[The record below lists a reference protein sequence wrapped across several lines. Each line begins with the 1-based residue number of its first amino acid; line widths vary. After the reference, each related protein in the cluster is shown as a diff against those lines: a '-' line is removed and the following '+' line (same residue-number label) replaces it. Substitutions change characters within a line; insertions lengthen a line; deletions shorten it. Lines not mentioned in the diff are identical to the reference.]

1 MKYQEPTLL
10 STSKQTKEGV
20 SSYNSMED
28 MMSSTLSHIHLRSMQ
43 QCKLRPYSHIQ
54 ANYGHASKKKLIMEA
69 TRRLPWYACTRV
81 CVCTRSVGHQ
91 LQDPANGGSSAR
103 RDASSDNT
111 YSATS
116 PRSRPTTSLR
126 HANYSTRPSI
136 KSNAATISQN
146 LICIRPTS
154 GIRTTTPG
162 LFGPIA
168 CRVAIM
174 IAA

>member
-54 ANYGHASKKKLIMEA
+54 ANYGHASKKNLIMEA
-69 TRRLPWYACTRV
+69 TRRLPWYACTH
-81 CVCTRSVGHQ
+81 SLGHQ
-91 LQDPANGGSSAR
+91 LQDPMTDDSSAR

-111 YSATS
+111 CLPMSL
-116 PRSRPTTSLR
+116 RSRPTMSLR
-126 HANYSTRPSI
+126 HANYSTRSSI
-136 KSNAATISQN
+136 KLNAATIMISPY
-146 LICIRPTS
+146 LIC
-154 GIRTTTPG
+154 
-162 LFGPIA
+162 
-168 CRVAIM
+168 CR
-174 IAA
+174 